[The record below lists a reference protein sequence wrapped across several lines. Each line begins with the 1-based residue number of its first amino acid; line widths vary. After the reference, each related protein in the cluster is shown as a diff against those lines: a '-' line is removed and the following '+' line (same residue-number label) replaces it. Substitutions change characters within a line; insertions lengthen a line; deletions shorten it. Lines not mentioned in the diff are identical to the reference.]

1 MRKLFIS
8 AALSALSF
16 FTAVGAIAQTAAG
29 YIKPLDLPISLSG
42 NYGELRATHFHA
54 GLDFRVGGVSGAPV
68 KAVKDGY
75 ISRLS
80 VSPTGY
86 GNAVYITH
94 PDGTTTVYGHLHSFS
109 TKVADWVRAIQYER
123 ESFSVNI
130 NPDPSLFPVKRGDVI
145 GKAGNTGSS
154 GGPHLHFEIRD
165 TKTEIPLN
173 PQIVAGYDI
182 HDNIAPTI
190 ERVSFYGITGAGTI
204 PSIIFL
210 KSFTQNEKD
219 VVVNVPDTFYVAVAG
234 VDRMN
239 GTGARL
245 AISEYEYYIDGEK
258 IFSFR
263 ADKIPFDKGR
273 YVNSIVEY
281 PQKVNFK
288 RSMVKSWVEPGSA
301 LTTHTES
308 TNHGLFVIS
317 DDAIHTVTVKL
328 SDFAGNS
335 AKRSFSVKRETS
347 LKPKQFDSLALS
359 AGKVMPWFIPN
370 IFEKGS
376 LKVTLPV
383 GSLYRT
389 ILFYADS
396 LSGDGANFPIW
407 RVFNEST
414 PIHAGAEISLRV
426 TVPENL
432 KDKAYIAKVD
442 EGGKLSYRGGRWS
455 GDRLSASLS
464 EFGTYTVAFDTI
476 APIVKLALTEGAKI
490 VSGSIP
496 VTLYDQISG
505 IAEINAQ
512 VDGVWIL
519 PQYDPKS
526 RKVTLILDSKRIP
539 KGGNKK
545 LLLLV
550 TDGRGNTTEIKRGF
564 IW

>member
-1 MRKLFIS
+1 MRKPFIS
-8 AALSALSF
+8 AALAAISF
-16 FTAVGAIAQTAAG
+16 LTAGVASAQTESG
-29 YIKPLDLPISLSG
+29 YIKPLDLPVSLSG

-75 ISRLS
+75 ISRVS
-80 VSPTGY
+80 VSPSGY

-109 TKVADWVRAIQYER
+109 AKVTDWVRARQYEN

-130 NPDPSLFPVKRGDVI
+130 NPDSSQFPVKRGDVI

-165 TKTEIPLN
+165 TKSEIPLN
-173 PQIVAGYDI
+173 PQIVAGYNI

-190 ERVSFYGITGAGTI
+190 ERVSFYGISGAGTI
-204 PSIIFL
+204 PSLSFI
-210 KSFTQNEKD
+210 KSFAQNEKD
-219 VVVNVPDTFYVAVAG
+219 AVISVPDTFYVAVSG

-245 AISEYEYYIDGEK
+245 AISKYEYSIDGEK
-258 IFSFR
+258 IFEFR
-263 ADKIPFDKGR
+263 AVKIPFDKGR

-301 LTTHTES
+301 LTTQIES
-308 TNHGLFVIS
+308 INQGLFVIN

-335 AKRSFSVKRETS
+335 AKRSFSVKRDTS
-347 LKPKQFDSLALS
+347 LKPKQYDSLSLS
-359 AGKVMPWFIPN
+359 AGKIMPWFIPN

-396 LSGDGANFPIW
+396 LSGEAANLPVW
-407 RVFNEST
+407 RVFSESV
-414 PIHAGAEISLRV
+414 PVHSGAEISLKV
-426 TVPENL
+426 SVPEYL
-432 KDKAYIAKVD
+432 REKAYIAKVD

-476 APIVKLALTEGAKI
+476 APVVKLALTEGAKI

-505 IAEINAQ
+505 IASITAM

-526 RKVTLILDSKRIP
+526 RKVTLVLDSLRIP
-539 KGGNKK
+539 KGGKK
-545 LLLLV
+545 ELRLIV
-550 TDGRGNTTEIKRGF
+550 TDGRGNRTEIKRAF